1 MATVNMY
8 FLYDGYNK
16 VPNNLDVVVKNVTPG
31 STVKCGTKGST
42 YQLGTTNSVRTYEV
56 TIPVGYEPSGN
67 VKGGI
72 MLNNYTQDYGSYTW
86 DSTTRIMSF
95 KAPNSALIGQTQYP
109 NVYNIISLQKEPDNT
124 KVRLN
129 VQNDTGVTSNYSTT
143 PEFPKGIHTFR
154 FEVIETKKFTNNRI
168 EIRKNNVF
176 EKYVDGA
183 TPNARFIEFDYD
195 VQEVT
200 TMIAYSED
208 LPLNT
213 VKFTETLGN
222 HVTSNTGGSS
232 DSFEKGEFDFNYK
245 SNANDYMFTDNAI
258 TFKQGTT
265 TEQISTEKPYQN
277 VIDFKRDITEDFSI
291 VANTVLKPTGEMTE
305 NLTRCKSDYT
315 GKRLNFPYG
324 AYTFTFTADENCVFQ
339 TNGMF
344 TIRDKVTNEVIWSD
358 TIIPTNQHTF
368 SYTIDNSLG
377 GIVGNFEIRL
387 RATTTII
394 QATNFVNVYMV
405 DDEQMQQVAKQ
416 RYIYTVNEGNIN
428 VSVDK
433 GKNIVKILNMP
444 FEIPEQHLISS
455 VIRLGVYDT
464 KIPTNLI
471 DNYVLDFNI
480 GNIKTPLKFNNALD
494 YVNTTI
500 ELYLPYVDMIELEP
514 SYVLN
519 ETISITYTY
528 NLYNG
533 DVVVNIFS
541 SKTGDKP
548 FHSVQTNVSQN
559 VPFLPTEIYGV
570 NQANNIEMLFNN
582 KIKQAKI
589 HVIRNVPI
597 INEFGIP
604 VNATDTLSKFHGYSE
619 VSSLKLNSQ
628 ADDDEKNEIKR
639 ILIGGVVL
647 P

>member
-1 MATVNMY
+1 MASNVKFSIDDSNVPRTYKLELKNVSKGTTKVIDTVN
-8 FLYDGYNK
+8 
-16 VPNNLDVVVKNVTPG
+16 NVDFG
-31 STVKCGTKGST
+31 SATK
-42 YQLGTTNSVRTYEV
+42 LENYEV
-56 TIPVGYEPSGN
+56 TIPKGFYPTRVAMGLSPSL
-67 VKGGI
+67 I
-72 MLNNYTQDYGSYTW
+72 TQEMPMTW
-86 DSTTRIMSF
+86 TESTRVLTF
-95 KAPNSALIGQTQYP
+95 KAPNSALISNGGNAYGFI
-109 NVYNIISLQKEPDNT
+109 YLAKEPDDT

-129 VQNDTGVTSNYSTT
+129 VQNGAGVTSNYSTT
-143 PEFPKGIHTFR
+143 AEFPKGVHMFR

-183 TPNARFIEFDYD
+183 TPNARYIEFYYD

-200 TMIAYSED
+200 TMLAYSED

-232 DSFEKGEFDFNYK
+232 DSFKKGEFDFKYK
-245 SNANDYMFTDNAI
+245 TNFDEYMFTDNAI
-258 TFKQGTT
+258 TFKQGST

-277 VIDFKRDITEDFSI
+277 VIDFKRNITEEFSI
-291 VANTVLKPTGEMTE
+291 VADTVIKPTGEMTE

-324 AYTFTFTADENCVFQ
+324 VYTFTFTADENCMFQ

-344 TIRDKVTNEVIWSD
+344 TIRDKATNDVIWSD
-358 TIIPTNQHTF
+358 TIIPTDQHTF
-368 SYTIDNSLG
+368 SYTVDNSLG

-387 RATTTII
+387 RATSTII
-394 QATNFVNVYMV
+394 QATNFVNIYMV
-405 DDEQMQQVAKQ
+405 DDEQMHQVAKQ
-416 RYIYTVNEGNIN
+416 RYLYTINEGQIN
-428 VSVDK
+428 APVDK

-444 FEIPEQHLISS
+444 FKIPEQHLRSS
-455 VIRLGVYDT
+455 VIRLGAYDT

-471 DNYVLDFNI
+471 DTYVLDFNI

-533 DVVVNIFS
+533 DVVVNIIS

-559 VPFLPTEIYGV
+559 IPFLPTEIYGV
-570 NQANNIEMLFNN
+570 NQVNNIEMLFNN

-604 VNATDTLSKFHGYSE
+604 VNVTDTLSKFHGYSE

-628 ADDDEKNEIKR
+628 ADVDEKNEIKR
-639 ILIGGVVL
+639 ILLGGVVL